1 MSALERA
8 DLATGAVN
16 DIPSVMKHAQL
27 AARDRWVTVET
38 PTGEI
43 PALKPPHNLEHAVPH
58 MGRVPALGEH
68 TVEVLASLS

>member
-1 MSALERA
+1 VAALERA

-16 DIPSVMKHAQL
+16 DVPSVMKHEQL
-27 AARDRWVTVET
+27 AARGRWLTVET

-43 PALKPPHNLEHAVPH
+43 PALKPPHNLAGVAPH

-68 TVEVLASLS
+68 TQEILASLA